1 MKFKQISFTIAA
13 ALALG
18 LAGCSKNESVTPVAD
33 DANKATNSTAEAV
46 ARAEAAKVEAARVET
61 AKAEAAKAEAA
72 KAEAKAEADKVEA
85 AKAEAAR
92 VEAARAEAARTKAEA
107 VSAAQSVKDQGLI
120 DKAKGLVAENKLSE
134 ASGVLQ
140 QLAGRTLTPE
150 QTKLVDGLKEQ
161 IQKALAANA
170 TENAAGAVGNL
181 LKK

>member
-61 AKAEAAKAEAA
+61 AKAEAA

-134 ASGVLQ
+134 ASGALQ